1 MRTRPSSSRYAS
13 EGLVTHR
20 PGAHTFLRALALITV
35 RNHTNHAMTGP
46 TSDAKARGEDPPDKE
61 MGMETL
67 ATVLLAVG
75 GSSAR
80 R

>member
-1 MRTRPSSSRYAS
+1 MKLGSRLRFWPHVAI
-13 EGLVTHR
+13 
-20 PGAHTFLRALALITV
+20 PFLRALALIAI

-67 ATVLLAVG
+67 ATMLLAVG